1 MQPWHIRR
9 VRVIADLLWLRGFH
23 MQCFVVLRDCVTR
36 KVLKLRLWGGRLETR
51 DMSLYIANF
60 RTTQCRQL
68 TLTPEPGPTQY
79 EFCCTLTT
87 PSLSIRR
94 KLQGHSKIVKIQS
107 DISLPPDI
115 FPTFSFRK
123 VFSWH
128 GPFNSKFRVFKFIVE
143 VSVKMYAFLASSFI
157 SFLKPYSKIYNVKK
171 TRIGHTGIPKHCNSQ
186 WCPFK
191 CHVRLGK
198 ICAINTY
205 FTINNPFI
213 IIYKSKADYENLND
227 CPPSCCSH

>member
-36 KVLKLRLWGGRLETR
+36 K
-51 DMSLYIANF
+51 
-60 RTTQCRQL
+60 
-68 TLTPEPGPTQY
+68 
-79 EFCCTLTT
+79 
-87 PSLSIRR
+87 
-94 KLQGHSKIVKIQS
+94 LQGHSKIVKIQS

-123 VFSWH
+123 LFSWH
-128 GPFNSKFRVFKFIVE
+128 GPFNWKFRAFKFIVE

-205 FTINNPFI
+205 FISTTP
-213 IIYKSKADYENLND
+213 L
-227 CPPSCCSH
+227 